1 MLNTDK
7 EDTEDIH
14 MYVDDLDAKLDNI
27 IDQTS
32 LLYET
37 VKSLS
42 DTYRSLIDLQTNQI
56 ITRLTMVTVAT
67 GIMSVV

>member
-1 MLNTDK
+1 
-7 EDTEDIH
+7 

-37 VKSLS
+37 IKSLS

-56 ITRLTMVTVAT
+56 VTRLTMVTVAT